1 MAETNSLLNCRT
13 GYTVPGVRIPHSLQK
28 KKAPKSLHLGA
39 FLLFNFKQL
48 MLGELSRHSLKNKL
62 EVYFEEFKNALA

>member
-1 MAETNSLLNCRT
+1 
-13 GYTVPGVRIPHSLQK
+13 
-28 KKAPKSLHLGA
+28 LHLGA

>member
-1 MAETNSLLNCRT
+1 
-13 GYTVPGVRIPHSLQK
+13 
-28 KKAPKSLHLGA
+28 
-39 FLLFNFKQL
+39 